1 MGPGH
6 QNQHHLIMKLKS
18 LLVGIACSIAAPV
31 VFAQTET
38 ITTTT
43 TTTTGAG
50 TITEYSPGSA
60 FVVTESSGPV
70 TYRYGD
76 RVVYITRSGKELSD
90 DEVQT
95 RIKVGTPVN
104 VHFSRQGEDRVIK
117 RVEIEDEDD
126 D

>member
-1 MGPGH
+1 
-6 QNQHHLIMKLKS
+6 MKLKS

-38 ITTTT
+38 IT

-95 RIKVGTPVN
+95 RIRVGTPVN